1 MYQYAL
7 TPCMSREPQPSF
19 CVGTVMGMELPELQQ
34 DFARETTVHSTQLQL
49 RSANLTSISSPS
61 ICLPPQRRQASIPA
75 GHPKAI
81 MGAAGAGKG
90 GIWGT
95 QVLTSPE
102 HRELPAVPAAAE
114 LSSSPPHLQAEIC
127 PPYGLHSPIMGSR
140 HCITRG
146 CAVPSARIRE
156 LCMA

>member
-1 MYQYAL
+1 
-7 TPCMSREPQPSF
+7 
-19 CVGTVMGMELPELQQ
+19 MGMELPELQQ
-34 DFARETTVHSTQLQL
+34 DFARETTAHSTQLQL

-90 GIWGT
+90 GIWGA

-102 HRELPAVPAAAE
+102 HHELPAVPAAAE
-114 LSSSPPHLQAEIC
+114 LSFPPPPRGRNLPTIWAAFPHNGKQALHHKGLCC
-127 PPYGLHSPIMGSR
+127 PIGQAQGSVHGLNLSDS
-140 HCITRG
+140 
-146 CAVPSARIRE
+146 
-156 LCMA
+156 